1 MSEERELALLTEIRT
16 MLAMDKTTLAETYQ
30 ISIDSADDYRNTKA
44 TAIIDCI
51 IDNLNDLIQRKNEQD
66 HYKGFAAQN

>member
-1 MSEERELALLTEIRT
+1 MSEERELALLTEIRQ
-16 MLAMDKTTLAETYQ
+16 MLAMDKTTLSEHYQ

-51 IDNLNDLIQRKNEQD
+51 IDNLQDLINQKNAKE
-66 HYKGFAAQN
+66 HYKGLAKE

>member
-1 MSEERELALLTEIRT
+1 
-16 MLAMDKTTLAETYQ
+16 MDKTSLAEAYQ

-51 IDNLNDLIQRKNEQD
+51 IDNLQDLIAEKERKQ
-66 HYKGFAAQN
+66 HYKGLANE

>member
-16 MLAMDKTTLAETYQ
+16 MLAMDKTKLAETYQ

-44 TAIIDCI
+44 KVLLHKIEP
-51 IDNLNDLIQRKNEQD
+51 LMR
-66 HYKGFAAQN
+66 